1 MTSHDPHD
9 LLIVGG
15 GMVGLALAI
24 DSARRGLS
32 AMVVEQAVPEPET
45 PVAGVYSPRVS
56 AISRQSQTWLT
67 GLDVWQ
73 HLPAGRACAYH
84 EMKVWDGQGQGR
96 IGFHADD
103 VQADDLGHIVENRW
117 LVSALWHRAE
127 NTPGLTLV
135 AGRTLQHWDQQQH
148 QVQATLSD
156 NSTVTAPV
164 IAACDGRFSNI
175 RREAGMATREWD
187 YEQQAIVTTVRHEQ
201 PHGGVAHQVFLETGP
216 LALLPLQDETGD
228 QHASSLVWSVDNDA
242 VRALLDLPQS
252 DFLVALNRA
261 FDHTLGELTGCDRR
275 FSFPLQQMHSK
286 HYIAPRL
293 ALVGDAAH
301 ALHPLAGQGVN
312 LGFQDAAALAAE
324 WHRAR
329 QRGEDPGSETTL
341 RRYQRQRQGHNLAAM
356 AAMEG
361 FKRLFGSDHPLAV
374 LSRNWGMS
382 QLDRLALAK
391 RPLISTAL
399 GRVKARSAAPT
410 SPPAT
415 TGGER

>member
-1 MTSHDPHD
+1 MITQTSHD

-32 AMVVEQAVPEPET
+32 VIVVEQDLPEPET
-45 PVAGVYSPRVS
+45 AVAGVYSPRVS
-56 AISRQSQTWLT
+56 AISRQSQDWLT
-67 GLDVWQ
+67 SLGVWQ
-73 HLPAGRACAYH
+73 HLPAGRACAYR

-96 IGFHADD
+96 IGFHADE

-117 LVSALWHRAE
+117 LVSALWHQAE

-135 AGRTLQHWDQQQH
+135 AGRTVQHWDQQTH

-156 NSTVTAPV
+156 DSTVTASV
-164 IAACDGRFSNI
+164 LAACDGRFSKI
-175 RREAGMATREWD
+175 RRDAGMATREWD
-187 YEQQAIVTTVRHEQ
+187 YQQRAIVTTVRHQ
-201 PHGGVAHQVFLETGP
+201 RPHHGVAHQVFLDTGP
-216 LALLPLQDETGD
+216 LAFLPLQDETSD
-228 QHASSLVWSVDNDA
+228 QQASSIVWSVDNDA
-242 VRALLDLPQS
+242 VQALLDLPEA
-252 DFLVALNRA
+252 DFLKALNRA
-261 FDHTLGELTGCDRR
+261 FENTLGELTGCDPR

-286 HYIAPRL
+286 AYIAPRL
-293 ALVGDAAH
+293 VLVGDAAH

-312 LGFQDAAALAAE
+312 LGFQDAATLAAE
-324 WHRAR
+324 WQRAHR
-329 QRGEDPGSETTL
+329 RGEDPGSERTL

-382 QLDRLALAK
+382 QLDRLPLAK

-399 GRVKARSAAPT
+399 GRSRT
-410 SPPAT
+410 H
-415 TGGER
+415 

>member
-1 MTSHDPHD
+1 MITQASHD

-32 AMVVEQAVPEPET
+32 VLVVEQDLPDPET
-45 PVAGVYSPRVS
+45 AIAGVYSPRVS
-56 AISRQSQTWLT
+56 AISRQSQDWLT
-67 GLDVWQ
+67 GLGVWQ
-73 HLPAGRACAYH
+73 HLPAGRACPYR

-96 IGFHADD
+96 IGFHADE

-117 LVSALWHRAE
+117 LVSALWHQAE

-135 AGRTLQHWDQQQH
+135 AGRTVQHWSQQTH
-148 QVQATLSD
+148 QVLATLSD
-156 NSTVTAPV
+156 DSTVTASV
-164 IAACDGRFSNI
+164 LAACDGRFSKI
-175 RREAGMATREWD
+175 RRDAGMATREWD
-187 YEQQAIVTTVRHEQ
+187 YQQQAIVTTVRHQQ
-201 PHGGVAHQVFLETGP
+201 PHRGVAHQVFLDTGP
-216 LALLPLQDETGD
+216 LAFLPLQDETGD
-228 QHASSLVWSVDNDA
+228 QQASSIVWSVDNKA
-242 VRALLDLPQS
+242 VQALLDLPKA
-252 DFLVALNRA
+252 DFLTALNRA
-261 FDHTLGELTGCDRR
+261 FEHTLGELTDCDPR

-286 HYIAPRL
+286 AYIAPRL
-293 ALVGDAAH
+293 VLVGDAAH

-312 LGFQDAAALAAE
+312 LGFQDAATLAAE
-324 WHRAR
+324 WHRAH
-329 QRGEDPGSETTL
+329 QRGEDPGSERTL

-382 QLDRLALAK
+382 QLDRLPLAK

-399 GRVKARSAAPT
+399 GRAKPQ
-410 SPPAT
+410 
-415 TGGER
+415 

>member
-1 MTSHDPHD
+1 MITQISHD

-32 AMVVEQAVPEPET
+32 VIVVEQDLPEPET
-45 PVAGVYSPRVS
+45 AVAGVYSPRVS
-56 AISRQSQTWLT
+56 AISRQSQDWLT
-67 GLDVWQ
+67 SLGVWQ
-73 HLPAGRACAYH
+73 HLPAGRACAYQ

-96 IGFHADD
+96 IGFHADE

-117 LVSALWHRAE
+117 LVSALWHQAE

-135 AGRTLQHWDQQQH
+135 AGRTVQHWDQQTH

-156 NSTVTAPV
+156 NSTVTASV
-164 IAACDGRFSNI
+164 LAACDGRFSKI
-175 RREAGMATREWD
+175 RRDAGMATREWD
-187 YEQQAIVTTVRHEQ
+187 YQQQAIVTTVRHQQ
-201 PHGGVAHQVFLETGP
+201 PHRGVAHQVFLDTGP
-216 LALLPLQDETGD
+216 LAFLPLRDETGD
-228 QHASSLVWSVDNDA
+228 EQASSIVWSVDNDA
-242 VRALLDLPQS
+242 VQALLDLPKAN
-252 DFLVALNRA
+252 FLTALNRA
-261 FDHTLGELTGCDRR
+261 FEHTLGELTDCDSR

-286 HYIAPRL
+286 AYIAPRL
-293 ALVGDAAH
+293 VLVGDAAH

-312 LGFQDAAALAAE
+312 LGFQDAATLAAE
-324 WHRAR
+324 WQRSHR
-329 QRGEDPGSETTL
+329 RGEDPGSERTL

-382 QLDRLALAK
+382 QLDRLPLAK

-399 GRVKARSAAPT
+399 GRSRAN
-410 SPPAT
+410 
-415 TGGER
+415 